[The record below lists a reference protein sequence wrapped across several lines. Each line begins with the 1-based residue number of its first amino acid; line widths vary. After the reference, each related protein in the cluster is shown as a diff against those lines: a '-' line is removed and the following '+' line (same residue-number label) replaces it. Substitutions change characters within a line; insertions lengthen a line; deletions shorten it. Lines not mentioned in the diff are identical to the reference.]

1 MSKKITLKTL
11 EVILKEVDKAS
22 SDKMRVISDIHDRDA
37 REIIHKCS
45 DYSLKNGI
53 YGLGISAGLGIVG
66 AASGMATAFGGA
78 TAGGSLAA
86 GGATIMSFAGGSVVA
101 AECAAAGATAGAT
114 AGSTVPV
121 VGTIIGAGIG
131 LLVGALFGA
140 GITAKQKQK
149 KERLYQEAISKQN
162 TLIKVLTNEVHSL
175 QNKDSKKQSEI
186 SRLKYLIGVL
196 QAYVETRDALAA

>member
-86 GGATIMSFAGGSVVA
+86 GGATIMSFAGGSVAA
-101 AECAAAGATAGAT
+101 AECAAAGAT